1 MKIKSLYIARY
12 GPLSYEKPIEL
23 GVFNLF
29 YGNNEDG
36 KTLTIDALVKL
47 LLSRKVKEFK
57 SIDRVDEIPDGFV
70 VLEDSAGKEIKL
82 PQGGDLTSI
91 SGLSPSE
98 CCNIFIIRNSD
109 LSIAKESE
117 FYTNLTDRLT
127 GLRMEEIAKV
137 KGALIE
143 EAKVTQGGT
152 FRDIKGEKLKTRI
165 EEALGL
171 IQRIN
176 EIHTEIEKE
185 KYDTLVQELV
195 SKEEK
200 AESQLQQIREYEDA
214 RKRENYE
221 KGTSALHELEE
232 AESKVL
238 LLKSYNESDEERWR
252 ASEREV
258 SRLTEEN
265 RELKD
270 DFLKKET
277 EIKNVQVD
285 LDNSDKAFTLME
297 EKKEAI
303 NGQVIPKLEA
313 YEQKST
319 AQAAKQVSNSF
330 YTAAWI
336 TASILAGLA
345 ITGIILKPALYL
357 FIPTIL
363 FSIGAILFGG
373 LKFIYLL
380 GNAWLSRVFL
390 QINSILSRFGLNADT
405 IEGVRLNLQNFDD
418 TYRRKKDELDQLKVK
433 VGVIQNNISTLKNTR
448 IPELEKMLDKE
459 RMVVDDLK
467 RKSGVS
473 TSGEY
478 AAKVSEKRTL
488 NELIKRQE
496 SVLESLFGG
505 GTITSNEEKMA
516 FWKKKIDDLEE
527 YSHSAEG
534 LEYNEKLLEQLKN
547 ELSICSSN
555 IKEIKERMER
565 ISGILSEIGK
575 EANRILNIENDYLNC
590 ETSLDLQAIKER
602 LQDFIDE
609 NETMKK
615 DALQVLKIFEE
626 IESEKKE
633 KVSGLF
639 GNDTA
644 VCRYFKEITEGRYT
658 EVLYR
663 TEESVIEVLR
673 SDGKV
678 LSVDK
683 LSAGAYD
690 QLYLSIRLAL
700 GESLLKDRRGFFI
713 MDDPFLRADTLR
725 LSRQLETLRKISALG
740 WQILYF
746 SAKEE
751 VKERLIKHKDIVFI
765 QLPGTFSLDHL

>member
-23 GVFNLF
+23 GAFNLF

-36 KTLTIDALVKL
+36 KTLTIDAIVKL

-82 PQGGDLTSI
+82 PQGEDLTSI

-176 EIHTEIEKE
+176 EIHTEIERE

-195 SKEEK
+195 SREEK
-200 AESQLQQIREYEDA
+200 AESQLQQIKEYEDA

-232 AESKVL
+232 AESKVT

-258 SRLTEEN
+258 SRLAEEN

-270 DFLKKET
+270 DFLRRET

-285 LDNSDKAFTLME
+285 LDNSDKAFILME

-303 NGQVIPKLEA
+303 NGEVIPKLEA

-345 ITGIILKPALYL
+345 ITGIILKPVLYL
-357 FIPTIL
+357 FILAIL

-373 LKFIYLL
+373 LKLVYLL

-405 IEGVRLNLQNFDD
+405 IEEVRMNLQNFDD

-448 IPELEKMLDKE
+448 IPELEKVLDHE
-459 RMVVDDLK
+459 RMVVDDFK

-478 AAKVSEKRTL
+478 TAKVSEKRTL

-505 GTITSNEEKMA
+505 GNITSNEEKMA
-516 FWKKKIDDLEE
+516 FWKNEIGDLEE

-590 ETSLDLQAIKER
+590 ETSLDLQAIKKR

-609 NETMKK
+609 NETMKR

-658 EVLYR
+658 EVFYR

-673 SDGKV
+673 RDGKV
-678 LSVDK
+678 LSVDM

-725 LSRQLETLRKISALG
+725 LSKQLETLRKISALG

-751 VKERLIKHKDIVFI
+751 VKERLIKRKDIVFI